1 MSRKLSGRPSRFSW
15 LTLLGKFEILADRC
29 SQGPTD
35 PRLSTGKRGIL
46 GEAVRILVSA
56 FGRWLWY
63 RKGQNQRP
71 SEQVYWGLVR
81 HQHNTP
87 AVRQGQYDP
96 WRDSTVSSD
105 FRPGGPLQSTANL
118 PVKVLPGGV
127 HCSDLYAQNSAAN
140 PSLKLVV
147 DDEVAILSRWVAEYY
162 TINKTAMPGA
172 G

>member
-1 MSRKLSGRPSRFSW
+1 MAYWEKQCAYWFP
-15 LTLLGKFEILADRC
+15 
-29 SQGPTD
+29 
-35 PRLSTGKRGIL
+35 
-46 GEAVRILVSA
+46 
-56 FGRWLWY
+56 
-63 RKGQNQRP
+63 P
-71 SEQVYWGLVR
+71 SEGGFGIAKGKTSDQVNKYTGGWSVT
-81 HQHNTP
+81 NTTRLLY
-87 AVRQGQYDP
+87 VNGQYDP